1 MGSSI
6 LQAILGGVAGG
17 ASGIAEVREARRLEE
32 ERKAQQQ
39 ELERQRKRQEMLDIA
54 GLSREGWMAPEKRTE
69 QLRGASPGLQSVL
82 SSAASM
88 MGGGAPKA
96 INMPSLQQGAGMFGA
111 PAGEIEVPG
120 GRKLILAESDPA
132 RRARERA
139 FEAGEE
145 RGRLQEER
153 QYQERLEQ
161 QEQQRIR
168 TQRDEQAKAAQAAG
182 LSGREVDLIRSGA
195 VSYKDMMSERRMRG
209 ESERDY
215 KLRLRELG
223 IKEMTAREGAGAPKT
238 TEGERKAS
246 AFLTQAEAAAK
257 IIDEVIAGGK
267 RVPSITERVSAG
279 VLGGAVSPFVSSK
292 EQERINAAGLR
303 LADSWLRFTSGA
315 AVPESEV
322 RRYAMAFMP
331 QPGEDEQTLVD
342 KAEARQYII
351 ESLRQAAGRARP
363 AGGASN
369 PYR

>member
-32 ERKAQQQ
+32 ERKRQQQ
-39 ELERQRKRQEMLDIA
+39 EMERQRERQEMLDRV
-54 GLSREGWMAPEKRTE
+54 GLAERGWTTPEKRTE
-69 QLRGASPGLQSVL
+69 QLRGAAPGLQSVL

-88 MGGGAPKA
+88 MGGGAPRA

-111 PAGEIEVPG
+111 PAGEITVAGQRLVLP
-120 GRKLILAESDPA
+120 ESEPA
-132 RRARERA
+132 RRAREKA
-139 FEAGEE
+139 FETGEE

-153 QYQERLEQ
+153 QYQERLTQ
-161 QEQQRIR
+161 QEQQRLR

-195 VSYKDMMSERRMRG
+195 VSYNDLMSERRMRG
-209 ESERDY
+209 ESERNY
-215 KLRLRELG
+215 QLRLRELG
-223 IKEMTAREGAGAPKT
+223 IKEREGAGAPKT

-257 IIDEVIAGGK
+257 IIDEVVAGGK

-331 QPGEDEQTLVD
+331 QPGEDEQTLAD